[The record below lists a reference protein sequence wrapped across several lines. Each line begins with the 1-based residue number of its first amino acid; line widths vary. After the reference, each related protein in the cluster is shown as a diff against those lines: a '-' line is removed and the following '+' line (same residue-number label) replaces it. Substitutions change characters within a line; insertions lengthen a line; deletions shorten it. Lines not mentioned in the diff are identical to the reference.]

1 MSILIVKS
9 GIGAYLRRV
18 FNPSVARALMVTGL
32 LFGAVAATAL
42 ASPVATNTSL
52 QVLSAGVPTT
62 TVTAGTVVVLQASV
76 TQSGTVLAAGTVR
89 FCEASA
95 SFCTGVNLLGT
106 VPVTAQGTATLRF
119 RPGAGNHEFKAVFS
133 GMATAAASTSN
144 TVSLTVTQTQVQ
156 ATSTTLAGSGSAGNY
171 TLQATV
177 SAADI
182 PGSAAALSGQTISF
196 LDQTNGNT
204 VLGTAPLSQAS
215 LTATWAESSLT
226 PGSESE
232 GVIVADLNG
241 DGILD
246 IAIANSQLNE
256 VDPSASPNGTVSI
269 YLGKGDGTF
278 TQAPQS
284 PITVGLDTRSLGA
297 IDLNGDG
304 IPDLVVLNSYSQ
316 NIYVLLG
323 NGDGTFKAAAG
334 SPFKPGGNVTPYSV
348 AFADF
353 NGDGK
358 MDMAT
363 SGWGG
368 QTTNT
373 GAFSVLLGN
382 GDGTFQPPLLVPL
395 GQIGLIAPS
404 IVTGDFNG
412 DGIPDL
418 AVARLLDDEVSIML
432 GNGDGTFHEAASSPV
447 PVAIGSEPYGLITTD
462 FNGDGLPDLATMNIG
477 DGSVTVLLGTAA
489 GDGSFTR
496 VDSTNLGGN
505 DFRASD
511 VIGTGD
517 LNGDGIPDIVLAGDN
532 ADTAVYFGVGD
543 GTFNKA
549 TGTAG
554 DPGRNPASIAVGDLN
569 GDGID
574 DVVVVNDLNNTISN
588 AAILITHPVMQ
599 AAVTVNNISP
609 VGHGDHNVV
618 AQFAAAGPLNAST
631 SNVIILIASPG
642 APSITLTPSA
652 TSILTT
658 DKLTATVNVTG
669 GPSNPTPSGSL
680 KLLSGT
686 YASANTPLTG
696 GSATITIPGESLAA
710 GTDVIAA
717 TYTPDAAGATTYV
730 TATSNSGPITVTKA
744 TPTMSVSTA
753 STSIHTVDTLVVT
766 VNVTSTPSPTGTV
779 TLTSG
784 AYTSAATALAQGS
797 ATVTIPAGSLAVGS
811 DTIAAAY
818 APDAAS
824 APVFNT
830 ATATSAAVT
839 VSKVTPALTLNVSAT
854 VITDQQPLTVNV
866 TAGTSGQLSPTG
878 SVTITSGSY
887 SAQATLAS
895 GVASV
900 SVPAGALASGAD
912 TLTVA
917 YSGDLVYNTT
927 AATTS
932 VTVASLAMSPTS
944 PSGISAGGTGTAT
957 LTVDAG
963 STYKGTLNLTC
974 ALTSSPTGAQ
984 NLPTC
989 TLNPASLT
997 FAAPGSATATLTVG
1011 TTGTSAALRQDER
1024 SPWLPAGGV
1033 TLALLVM
1040 MGIPRLRRR
1049 STWLVMLF
1057 LVIGAGAVGCG
1068 GGGGSTST
1076 QPVNPGTTA
1085 GTYVFTVNA
1094 VDSVVATT
1102 TTSTTVSFTVN

>member
-1 MSILIVKS
+1 MSILIVNS
-9 GIGAYLRRV
+9 GMGACLRRV
-18 FNPSVARALMVTGL
+18 FNPSVLRALMVTGL
-32 LFGAVAATAL
+32 LFGGVAATAL
-42 ASPVATNTSL
+42 ASPVATNMSL

-76 TQSGTVLAAGTVR
+76 TQSGTALGAGTVR

-119 RPGAGNHEFKAVFS
+119 RPGVGNHEFKAVFS

-144 TVSLTVTQTQVQ
+144 TVSITVTQTQVQ

-171 TLQATV
+171 TLQAAV
-177 SAADI
+177 SAAAN
-182 PGSAAALSGQTISF
+182 PASAAALSGQTISF
-196 LDQTNGNT
+196 VDQTNGST
-204 VLGTAPLSQAS
+204 VLGTAPLGQAS
-215 LTATWAESSLT
+215 LTATWTGSFLT
-226 PGSESE
+226 AGVEPED
-232 GVIVADLNG
+232 VIVADLNG

-246 IAIANSQLNE
+246 IAIANSQMNE
-256 VDPSASPNGTVSI
+256 GDPTASPNGTVSI

-284 PITVGLDTRSLGA
+284 PITLGLDTRNLGA

-334 SPFKPGGNVTPYSV
+334 SPFRTGTPNPYSV

-363 SGWGG
+363 SGFGG
-368 QTTNT
+368 QTTNA

-395 GQIGLIAPS
+395 GQFVLYATS

-418 AVARLLDDEVSIML
+418 ALARLEEDEVSIML

-447 PVAIGSEPYGLITTD
+447 PVAIGSEPFGLITTD

-477 DGSVTVLLGTAA
+477 DGSVTVLLGTAT

-496 VDSTNLGGN
+496 VDSTNLGG
-505 DFRASD
+505 DLFRSSYSIA
-511 VIGTGD
+511 TGD
-517 LNGDGIPDIVLAGDN
+517 LNGDGIPDIVLPDINSGV
-532 ADTAVYFGVGD
+532 TAIYFGVGD
-543 GTFNKA
+543 GTFTKA
-549 TGTAG
+549 ASTP
-554 DPGRNPASIAVGDLN
+554 DPGNTPESVAVGDFN

-574 DVVVVNDLNNTISN
+574 DMVAADYNGGN
-588 AAILITHPVMQ
+588 ATVLITHPAMQ

-609 VGHGDHNVV
+609 VGHGARNVV

-631 SNVIILIASPG
+631 SNVIILTASPG

-658 DKLTATVNVTG
+658 DKLTIAVNVTG
-669 GPSNPTPSGSL
+669 GPSNPTPSGTL

-686 YASANTPLTG
+686 YASANTPLTS
-696 GSATITIPGESLAA
+696 GSATITIPGESLTA
-710 GTDVIAA
+710 GTDVIAG
-717 TYTPDAAGATTYV
+717 TYMPDAAGAATYV

-744 TPTMSVSTA
+744 TPAMSVSTA
-753 STSIHTVDTLVVT
+753 STSITTIDSLVVT
-766 VNVTSTPSPTGTV
+766 VNITSTPLPTGTV

-797 ATVTIPAGSLAVGS
+797 ATVTIPAGSLGVGS
-811 DTIAAAY
+811 GTIAAAY

-839 VSKVTPALTLNVSAT
+839 VSKVVPALTLKASAT
-854 VITDQQPLTVNV
+854 AITDQQALTVNV

-887 SAQATLAS
+887 SAQSTLAS
-895 GVASV
+895 GETSF
-900 SVPAGALASGAD
+900 SVPAGTLASGAD
-912 TLTVA
+912 TLTVT

-932 VTVASLAMSPTS
+932 VTVAPLVMSPTS

-997 FAAPGSATATLTVG
+997 FAAAGSATATLTVG
-1011 TTGTSAALRQDER
+1011 TTATSAALRQDER

-1033 TLALLVM
+1033 TLALLAM

-1057 LVIGAGAVGCG
+1057 LAIGAGAVGCG
-1068 GGGGSTST
+1068 GGGGSST
-1076 QPVNPGTTA
+1076 TPPVTPGTTA
-1085 GTYVFTVNA
+1085 GTYVFTVKA